1 MYSTATL
8 FRRIDS
14 FTIEPVSIRRICV
27 YCGSS
32 PGKSQV
38 FVESAQ
44 ALGRELATRKIEI
57 VYGGGRRGL
66 MGALADAALAAGGRV
81 AGIIPQSLVDAE
93 IAHRGLTELQ
103 VVHTMHE
110 RKAEMTRRADAFLIL
125 PGAWG
130 TLDELCEALT
140 WAQLGIHHKPCGL
153 LNVDGYYD
161 LLLQFLGHAV
171 DEKFLKL
178 EDRELLLVSG
188 DLQDLLGKMTQFRPR
203 LSKIPAKLETQ

>member
-1 MYSTATL
+1 MGIKS
-8 FRRIDS
+8 
-14 FTIEPVSIRRICV
+14 ICV

-32 PGKSQV
+32 PGKRDV
-38 FVESAQ
+38 YVEA
-44 ALGRELATRKIEI
+44 ARTLGHTLAERNIEV

-93 IAHRGLTELQ
+93 IAHRGLTELH

-153 LNVDGYYD
+153 WNVDGYYD
-161 LLLQFLGHAV
+161 LLLQFLEHAV
-171 DEKFLKL
+171 AERFLKA
-178 EDRELLLVSG
+178 EDRDLLLVSRE
-188 DLQDLLGKMTQFRPR
+188 LPALLEKMAAFQPRYRPIN
-203 LSKIPAKLETQ
+203 K

>member
-1 MYSTATL
+1 
-8 FRRIDS
+8 
-14 FTIEPVSIRRICV
+14 
-27 YCGSS
+27 
-32 PGKSQV
+32 
-38 FVESAQ
+38 VESAQ

-103 VVHTMHE
+103 VVHTMHQ